1 MMVLSFCVVNTLWV
15 KFLRRI
21 DSSLPMEQP
30 ASLLEVKLKSIP
42 RDSRNMLILSCPEPS
57 LASVVSIE
65 YVIDA
70 LKMEEIGAIKI
81 GSISPVITVIEGIAK
96 LPYRLFYKKDN
107 NLVTIRQHVPIPPN
121 AYKLFIEKILDWA
134 DENGITKVIC
144 LTSIP
149 ALGDNE
155 TDNIYFVTEE
165 SHVQE
170 FKSLGL
176 VPLSEATLT
185 GLEAEFLDAVLSRGT
200 LTGALLLAESKLLT
214 SINNLIKTGRI
225 ASSQDVLYILNQT
238 VGRFGPDVSAAIKLI
253 RGISLLTGINIPIDN
268 LEEHAKKYAFLIEK
282 NLEEYFKQPEKERI
296 PTVL

>member
-1 MMVLSFCVVNTLWV
+1 MGKVF
-15 KFLRRI
+15 KGI
-21 DSSLPMEQP
+21 DSYSPMEQP
-30 ASLLEVKLKSIP
+30 TSLLEVKLKSIP

-81 GSISPVITVIEGIAK
+81 GSISPVITVIEGVAK

-134 DENGITKVIC
+134 DENGITKVIF

-155 TDNIYFVTEE
+155 TDNIYSWMLFY
-165 SHVQE
+165 
-170 FKSLGL
+170 LGE
-176 VPLSEATLT
+176 P
-185 GLEAEFLDAVLSRGT
+185 
-200 LTGALLLAESKLLT
+200 
-214 SINNLIKTGRI
+214 
-225 ASSQDVLYILNQT
+225 
-238 VGRFGPDVSAAIKLI
+238 
-253 RGISLLTGINIPIDN
+253 
-268 LEEHAKKYAFLIEK
+268 
-282 NLEEYFKQPEKERI
+282 
-296 PTVL
+296 